1 MREKMSRVVQA
12 GLAGIAALVWACAA
26 DAQEAGHDSA
36 DLAKKLN
43 NPVAAMI
50 SVPFQ
55 FNYDSEIGPERDG
68 ERVQMNFQPVV
79 PISLNDDW
87 NMISRTILPVIDQ
100 DDIFP
105 GAGSQF
111 GLGDITQSLFFSPA
125 QPGES
130 GIVWGL
136 GPVFLVPTGTDELLS
151 TEKWGA
157 GPTLVVLRQS
167 GGWTYGALMNHIW
180 SFAGDAD
187 RDDVSS
193 TFLQPFLSY
202 TTHDA
207 WTFGINSES
216 TYDWEAEQWSVP
228 INVTVSKLVTIGHQP
243 VSLGGAVRYW
253 ADSTDGGPHGVG
265 ARAIITF
272 LFPK

>member
-1 MREKMSRVVQA
+1 MKRTL
-12 GLAGIAALVWACAA
+12 LAGAASLAVLGNAA
-26 DAQEAGHDSA
+26 ASQAQQAHDATE
-36 DLAKKLN
+36 LAKKLN

-68 ERVQMNFQPVV
+68 ERFYLHLQPVV
-79 PISLNDDW
+79 PITIDDDW
-87 NMISRTILPVIDQ
+87 NMISRTILPIIDQ

-111 GLGDITQSLFFSPA
+111 GLGDITQSLFFSPSHV
-125 QPGES
+125 GES
-130 GIVWGL
+130 GIIWGA
-136 GPVFLVPTGTDELLS
+136 GPAFLVPTGTDELLS
-151 TEKWGA
+151 AEKWGA
-157 GPTLVVLRQS
+157 GPTLVVLKQS
-167 GGWTYGALMNHIW
+167 GGWTYGVLANHIW
-180 SFAGDAD
+180 SFAGDSE
-187 RDDVSS
+187 REDVNS
-193 TFLQPFLSY
+193 TFLQPFLNY

-228 INVTVSKLVTIGHQP
+228 FNFTVTKLVTVGHQP
-243 VSLGGAVRYW
+243 ISIGGGVRYW

-265 ARAIITF
+265 ARAILTF
-272 LFPK
+272 LFPE

>member
-1 MREKMSRVVQA
+1 MHRTLLA
-12 GLAGIAALVWACAA
+12 GLMGIAVLKGASGAE
-26 DAQEAGHDSA
+26 AQEAHDAS
-36 DLAKKLN
+36 DLAKKLS

-68 ERVQMNFQPVV
+68 ERIQLNFQPVV
-79 PISLNDDW
+79 PIALNENW
-87 NMISRTILPVIDQ
+87 NMISRTILPIIDQ

-111 GLGDITQSLFFSPA
+111 GFGDTTQSLFFSPA
-125 QPGES
+125 HPGES
-130 GIVWGL
+130 GIIWGA

-151 TEKWGA
+151 SEKWGA

-167 GGWTYGALMNHIW
+167 AGWTYGALMNHIW
-180 SFAGDAD
+180 SFAGESD
-187 RDDVSS
+187 RNDVNS

-207 WTFGINSES
+207 WTFTVNTES

-228 INVTVSKLVTIGHQP
+228 LNFMVSKLVTIGHQP
-243 VSLGGAVRYW
+243 VSLGGGVRYW

-265 ARAIITF
+265 ARAIVTF
-272 LFPK
+272 LFPKK

>member
-1 MREKMSRVVQA
+1 MSRKSLA
-12 GLAGIAALVWACAA
+12 GLAGIVALGAVSTAQ
-26 DAQEAGHDSA
+26 AQEASDSA

-43 NPVAAMI
+43 NPIAAMI

-68 ERVQMNFQPVV
+68 ERVQLNFQPVV
-79 PISLNDDW
+79 PIQLSDDW
-87 NMISRTILPVIDQ
+87 NMISRTILPIIDQ

-111 GLGDITQSLFFSPA
+111 GFGDTTQSLFFSPA
-125 QPGES
+125 HVGES
-130 GIVWGL
+130 GIIWGL

-151 TEKWGA
+151 SEKWGA

-180 SFAGDAD
+180 SFAGDQD

-207 WTFGINSES
+207 WTFGINTES
-216 TYDWEAEQWSVP
+216 SYDWEAEQWSVP
-228 INVTVSKLVTIGHQP
+228 VNLTVSKVVTFGHQP

-253 ADSTDGGPHGVG
+253 ADSTDGGPHGFG
-265 ARAIITF
+265 ARAIVTF
-272 LFPK
+272 LFPE

>member
-1 MREKMSRVVQA
+1 MNRTL
-12 GLAGIAALVWACAA
+12 LAGMAVLTCVATAQ
-26 DAQEAGHDSA
+26 AQEANDSA

-43 NPVAAMI
+43 NPIAAMI

-68 ERVQMNFQPVV
+68 ERIQMNVQPVV

-87 NMISRTILPVIDQ
+87 NVISRTILPVIDQ

-111 GLGDITQSLFFSPA
+111 GLGDVTQSLFFSPTH
-125 QPGES
+125 PGES
-130 GIVWGL
+130 GIIWGL

-151 TEKWGA
+151 SEKWGA
-157 GPTLVVLRQS
+157 GPTLVVLKQS

-180 SFAGDAD
+180 SFAGASD
-187 RDDVSS
+187 RDDVST

-202 TTHDA
+202 TTPDA

-216 TYDWEAEQWSVP
+216 SYDWEAEQWSVP

-253 ADSTDGGPHGVG
+253 ADSTDGGPHGFG
-265 ARAIITF
+265 ARAIVTF